1 MLIMCYNPLKK
12 RLSERMKEKKL
23 QYLIYLTC
31 VVLMTGCTKEIDKI
45 VVPIHRASENIHTS
59 TEDMDMPDI
68 EVIPGAEFHFKDS
81 KIVLEKKF

>member
-1 MLIMCYNPLKK
+1 
-12 RLSERMKEKKL
+12 
-23 QYLIYLTC
+23 
-31 VVLMTGCTKEIDKI
+31 MTGCTKEIDKI

-59 TEDMDMPDI
+59 TEDIDMPDI